1 VGQQGYSCASECT
14 RDAGENP
21 RSDAVATRLSGRR
34 FPGER
39 DAASSALSH
48 RIVVGLGPC
57 GEISSEDLIMRNV
70 VCDFNCGACRWYLV
84 VQFLFADA
92 DVGIHILFGLLV

>member
-57 GEISSEDLIMRNV
+57 GENQFGGSN
-70 VCDFNCGACRWYLV
+70 NAKCRLR
-84 VQFLFADA
+84 F
-92 DVGIHILFGLLV
+92 